1 MENITTKTNIY
12 HCLNMI
18 GAVSL
23 IAFPSIL
30 IIAFSMHFMGEF
42 GIRDFFN
49 FKLSYAQPSP
59 ERFMELFRSNKSLDF
74 VLPHLTVYLALPL
87 LVPAI
92 IYLSKIL
99 FNKKPI
105 LSVIGV
111 LLTVVGAIYMG
122 GIFGSWLSFVAI
134 GNVSSEQVSESI
146 PAVTELIQSN
156 KLLSMTGILAGFSL
170 IGFIVISIGLVI
182 SQTIPR
188 WQAILIL
195 VGNVM
200 IIMFIDL
207 DNLMLIGATLWLI
220 GVIPVG
226 LKSFEKQQTSQ

>member
-1 MENITTKTNIY
+1 MRNLTTKTNIY
-12 HCLNMI
+12 HYLNVI

-23 IAFPSIL
+23 IAFPSVL

-42 GIRDFFN
+42 GFKDFFN
-49 FKLSYAQPSP
+49 FKFSYTQPSP
-59 ERFMELFRSNKSLDF
+59 ERFMELFKSNKSLDF

-92 IYLSKIL
+92 VFLGKIL
-99 FNKKPI
+99 FKDKPI
-105 LSVIGV
+105 LSIIGI
-111 LLTVVGAIYMG
+111 LLTVIGAIFMG

-134 GNVSSEQVSESI
+134 GNVSSAQVSESI
-146 PAVTELIQSN
+146 PAVTALIQSN
-156 KLLSMTGILAGFSL
+156 KLLSMTGVLAGFSL
-170 IGFIVISIGLVI
+170 IGFILISIGLAI
-182 SQTIPR
+182 SQAIPR

-200 IIMFIDL
+200 IIMFMDL

-220 GVIPVG
+220 GAIPVG
-226 LKSFEKQQTSQ
+226 LKGILNKES